1 LMYVSGVGPGLAQG
15 IFEYRNQKGPFKSRH
30 DIGNVPRFSVKT
42 FEQAAGFLRVMGGEN
57 MLDASAVHPESY
69 PVVEKMAV
77 DLACNVR
84 ELISNE
90 DLRKRIEL
98 KKYVTEKTGMPTLRD
113 IMNELAKPG
122 RDPRAKFEFV
132 QFKEGVNTIED
143 LTIGMVLPGVVT
155 NIIDFGCFVD
165 LGVHHDG
172 LVHISE
178 LSDRFV
184 KHPSDVVKLH
194 QKVMVTVK
202 DVDLKRKRIA
212 LSMKTK

>member
-1 LMYVSGVGPGLAQG
+1 
-15 IFEYRNQKGPFKSRH
+15 
-30 DIGNVPRFSVKT
+30 
-42 FEQAAGFLRVMGGEN
+42 

-69 PVVEKMAV
+69 PVVEKMV
-77 DLACNVR
+77 KDLGCNVN
-84 ELISNE
+84 ELIIHE
-90 DLRKRIEL
+90 KLRQGLEL
-98 KKYVTEKTGMPTLRD
+98 KKYVTEKTGLPTLRD
-113 IMNELAKPG
+113 IISELAKPG

-132 QFKEGVNTIED
+132 QFKDGINTIED
-143 LTIGMVLPGVVT
+143 LTVGMVLPGVVT

-212 LSMKTK
+212 LSMKK